1 MIIDHAAIK
10 REYDKIKKAKK
21 NNAMRRMRQE
31 EIYARIPRILEIKKE
46 IASAGRGL
54 TRRMLMGDQ
63 ITDADTAAMEKK
75 GKSPHARKTVLTNR
89 A

>member
-10 REYDKIKKAKK
+10 REYDKIKAK

-75 GKSPHARKTVLTNR
+75 AKASCKKDCSY
-89 A
+89 